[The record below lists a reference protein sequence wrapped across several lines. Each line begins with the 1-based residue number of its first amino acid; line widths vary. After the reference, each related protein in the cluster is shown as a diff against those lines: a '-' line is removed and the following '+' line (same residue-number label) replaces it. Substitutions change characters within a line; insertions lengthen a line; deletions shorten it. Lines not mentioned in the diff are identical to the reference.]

1 MAPSRQ
7 HSTKID
13 ASHLPSPVKQIVS
26 FQSCLITSTQTHDN
40 DSDTETMVLH
50 PSQDPHAI
58 SAPATHL
65 SDDDSDILPL
75 APVPSLT
82 QLIPQP
88 STHCTPPQPPRG
100 MFSGSSAE
108 FLVNNMPIQ
117 SSFRVPD
124 PIYSTMPIMP
134 APARETLLSKSK
146 FCMKANLL
154 IENKLQQQE
163 LEVCC
168 QELEVHRNAL
178 RESSTTVDV
187 LNAQLALSNM
197 TYVKAHQQ
205 LASQEDK
212 HAAPKRKEI
221 SMVLGHVLTHESFLD
236 AQLKIDQHQG
246 DAEEAKKMKE
256 QLEKDW
262 KKYEEEYNEG
272 VKMWKAKVEQRK
284 AAGEKGHL
292 LKPKKMTKKVWLA
305 AHIEMVGEDIAMDV
319 LGNVGGDMDDK
330 DGDI

>member
-1 MAPSRQ
+1 MCCAPSIAVTENGWTDASMAIWWLKNFDEQTHEKAAGHPRLLLVDGHNSHYTIEFIHYARDVNIVTLCYPSHTTHVLQGLDVVAFGILKCRWHTACDHWETEHWPQKLSKAAFIEVFGTVFLKTMTPELTKECFRKTGIMPLDAEVVTAQQMAPSRQ

-26 FQSCLITSTQTHDN
+26 FQSCLITSTQTHDD

-75 APVPSLT
+75 APVPSST
-82 QLIPQP
+82 QPIPQP
-88 STHCTPPQPPRG
+88 STHCTPPQLLRG

-124 PIYSTMPIMP
+124 PVYGTVPIMP

-146 FCMKANLL
+146 YRTKANLL

-168 QELEVHRNAL
+168 QELEVH
-178 RESSTTVDV
+178 
-187 LNAQLALSNM
+187 
-197 TYVKAHQQ
+197 
-205 LASQEDK
+205 
-212 HAAPKRKEI
+212 
-221 SMVLGHVLTHESFLD
+221 
-236 AQLKIDQHQG
+236 
-246 DAEEAKKMKE
+246 
-256 QLEKDW
+256 
-262 KKYEEEYNEG
+262 
-272 VKMWKAKVEQRK
+272 
-284 AAGEKGHL
+284 
-292 LKPKKMTKKVWLA
+292 
-305 AHIEMVGEDIAMDV
+305 
-319 LGNVGGDMDDK
+319 
-330 DGDI
+330 